1 MAKISLKKDYMD
13 GNVLYGKDLN
23 PNFETIETTINA
35 NDDKQSETNAS
46 VNESIAQLSSD
57 MSQTKS
63 DISELQTSTTEL
75 SAIISEGDVNTLESA
90 KSYIDTQLQEYAKT
104 ENVPT
109 KTSDLTNDSNF
120 VTSASI
126 PTKISELENDDNTVK
141 DANYVHTDNNYSTE
155 EKNKLARL
163 SNYVLPIAS
172 DTTLGGVKLGDGLEA
187 EEDGTVNVTGGGSSG
202 EDGLDY
208 LGFKGNIGFGQ
219 TPVTGQTFTND
230 FVYFT
235 RTPVVGDVFMALG
248 LQVNGPTYLL
258 DCEVTEITDTD
269 ATYKI
274 VAFTNTQGDEGPR
287 GTQGNPGPQGD
298 PGPAGADG
306 VTPTIGGNGNWYLGE
321 TDTGK
326 PSRGDQGPKGDT
338 GDQGPQGLPGPT
350 GPGVPVGGTP
360 GQVLS
365 KTGNGDYET
374 GWKDLE
380 GGEGVTK
387 LNGTSASPIDFKYI
401 MDSGIYQITGYVKN
415 YPNSIDKYSDSATI
429 EDSAFNLGNAI
440 VTAIIANGNNQ
451 RFNALYFSE
460 FNNDMAMFVE
470 LGNVQQDES
479 SKYYH
484 DMNLKSIILSR
495 TANQTS
501 LTGSYSL
508 ASIRSVV
515 NMIKTA
521 TGITGSN
528 PLNNLQTDN
537 KTSLIGAINEVNGK
551 IGSSSTGSDV
561 PIGAIMPMGN
571 IITNENWLLCDGSAV
586 SRTDYSELFSVI
598 NTVHGEGDGS
608 TTFNLPSIKG
618 QFIAGYNPS
627 DTDFNTIGKTGG
639 SKTHTQTANEV
650 AAHSHG
656 TEGWLIEWG
665 KDKEASYIQAEM
677 TGGVT
682 PGNNPYAASRTT
694 SVTGEAQPMSIL
706 NPYNT
711 LPYYIKAK

>member
-1 MAKISLKKDYMD
+1 MAKISLKKDYTD
-13 GNVLYGKDLN
+13 GSVLYSKDLN

-35 NDDKQSETNAS
+35 NDESQSETNAS
-46 VNESIAQLSSD
+46 VDEALTQLSSD
-57 MSQTKS
+57 VSQAKTDIGTLQEDVTDLETAVLDIPTKT
-63 DISELQTSTTEL
+63 SELENDSGFITD
-75 SAIISEGDVNTLESA
+75 GD
-90 KSYIDTQLQEYAKT
+90 I
-104 ENVPT
+104 PT
-109 KTSDLTNDSNF
+109 KTSDLVNDSGF
-120 VTSASI
+120 ITETDV
-126 PTKISELENDDNTVK
+126 PTKISDLVNDDNTVK
-141 DANYVHTDNNYSTE
+141 DATYVHTDNNFSDRD
-155 EKNKLARL
+155 KSKLDSL
-163 SNYVLPIAS
+163 NNYTLPIAS
-172 DTTLGGVKLGDGLEA
+172 TSTLGGIKLGEGLDA
-187 EEDGTVNVTGGGSSG
+187 EPDGTVNVTGGTSG
-202 EDGLDY
+202 ENGLDY

-306 VTPTIGGNGNWYLGE
+306 VTPTIGENGNWYLGE

-326 PSRGDQGPKGDT
+326 PSR

-387 LNGTSASPIDFKYI
+387 LNGTSDSPIDFKYI

-415 YPNSIDKYSDSATI
+415 YPNSIDKYSGSATI
-429 EDSAFNLGNAI
+429 ENNAFNLGNKI

-460 FNNDMAMFVE
+460 FNNDIVMFVE
-470 LGNVQQDES
+470 LGNVRQDES

-484 DMNLKSIILSR
+484 NMNLNSIILR
-495 TANQTS
+495 RDANQTS

-508 ASIRSVV
+508 ASISSVV

-537 KTSLIGAINEVNGK
+537 KTSLIAAINEVNSK

-561 PIGAIMPMGN
+561 PIGEIKLMAATISDP
-571 IITNENWLLCDGSAV
+571 NWLLCDGSLK
-586 SRTDYSELFSVI
+586 SRTEYSELFAVI
-598 NTVHGEGDGS
+598 GTTYGSGDGS
-608 TTFNLPSIKG
+608 TTFNLPNISGRFPI
-618 QFIAGYNPS
+618 GYDAS
-627 DTDFNTIGKTGG
+627 DTDFNTIGGTGG
-639 SKTHTQTANEV
+639 NKTHTQTVE
-650 AAHSHG
+650 
-656 TEGWLIEWG
+656 EL
-665 KDKEASYIQAEM
+665 AEHNHEQF
-677 TGGVT
+677 TGGGQLT
-682 PGNNPYAASRTT
+682 TTDSAPGDCVVGRTNTTTT
-694 SVTGEAQPMSIL
+694 SKTGESKPMDIMNL
-706 NPYNT
+706 YIVM
-711 LPYYIKAK
+711 PYYIKAK